1 MHGQSS
7 CMAWWEVSQDVPQ
20 SKMCDGYDGKRPA
33 QSPIRCGFWS
43 EVAGRRLLWRAFP
56 GRRRWM
62 VEEGRFPGRNSVAE
76 VMGRRGWRRRL

>member
-1 MHGQSS
+1 MGRVPAWLGGRYPRTYPRAR
-7 CMAWWEVSQDVPQ
+7 CAMA
-20 SKMCDGYDGKRPA
+20 MTARGL

-76 VMGRRGWRRRL
+76 VIGRRGWRRRL